1 MEMTLDEKYS
11 ASNQIKEAKEKSIPN
26 GKFQHITTDTYHWIM
41 TPNGIHGEEFY
52 WKVPAKLFYEGKEY
66 IAFTDWLAPK
76 NNFYVGVFEI
86 KKVD

>member
-41 TPNGIHGEEFY
+41 TPNGIHGEEFC

-66 IAFTDWLAPK
+66 IAFTD
-76 NNFYVGVFEI
+76 
-86 KKVD
+86 